1 MRKSILFTFVF
12 FATIGFS
19 QNSIT
24 FPIKN
29 NPLPTDTLRILM
41 IGNSFTDDV
50 TEYIG
55 EIVQNSGI
63 DQKTCCVYRV
73 TQGGS
78 QLQTWR
84 DKYINNT
91 HVALEKKA
99 GLLSMNITEGTMRE
113 ILHQDWDV
121 ISLQQLSN
129 YSNDISTFS
138 PYLEDLISYI
148 KTDCTNEKVALC
160 WHLTWSYWGGHTAM
174 GPKEYVGWES
184 IVSTVKDMNRTYG
197 IDIIIPSG
205 TAIQNARA
213 TELNTGK
220 SLTRDGYHMDY
231 GIGRYIIACTL
242 YESLFQPVYEPHIS
256 DILWHPTSINDTMA
270 ISARNCAT
278 KAVLHMDEAPLENID
293 TDETYFIF
301 PNPATDSLYIYCIS
315 DTETVH
321 FTIHNITGKKMSKGK
336 ISTNK
341 LSLIDTSNFPKG
353 IYIIQLK
360 CGKTIKTQRIE
371 KI

>member
-1 MRKSILFTFVF
+1 MKKSILFIFVF
-12 FATIGFS
+12 WVTIGFS
-19 QNSIT
+19 QNTS

-29 NPLPTDTLRILM
+29 NSLPTDTLRILM

-63 DQKTCCVYRV
+63 DPKTCCVYRV

-91 HVALEKKA
+91 RVALEKKA

-138 PYLEDLISYI
+138 PYLENLISYI
-148 KTDCTNEKVALC
+148 KTDCTNKKVALC
-160 WHLTWSYWGGHTAM
+160 WHLTWSYWSGHTAT
-174 GPKEYVGWES
+174 GPKEYAGWES
-184 IVSTVKDMNRTYG
+184 IVSTVEDMNQKYG

-242 YESLFQPVYEPHIS
+242 YESIFQPVYGTPIS
-256 DILWHPTSINDTMA
+256 DILWHPTSITDTMA
-270 ISARNCAT
+270 VLARNCAT
-278 KAVLHMDEAPLENID
+278 KAVLYFDKVPLEILD
-293 TDETYFIF
+293 DDETYFIY
-301 PNPATDSLYIYCIS
+301 PNPATDSLYINCSS
-315 DTETVH
+315 DTKTIH
-321 FTIHNITGKKMSKGK
+321 LTIHNITGKKMYMRK
-336 ISTNK
+336 ISTNNN
-341 LSLIDTSNFPKG
+341 SPIDISNLPKG

-360 CGKTIKTQRIE
+360 YGKTIKTQRIE
-371 KI
+371 KL